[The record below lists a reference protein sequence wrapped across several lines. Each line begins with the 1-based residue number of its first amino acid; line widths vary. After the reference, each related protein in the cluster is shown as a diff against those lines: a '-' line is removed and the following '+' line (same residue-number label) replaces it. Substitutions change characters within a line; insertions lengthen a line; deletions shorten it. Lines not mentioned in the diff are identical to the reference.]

1 MRARLIIVLA
11 AAALIVVGLPAAT
24 AQAWPGASP
33 AHAGHHLGC
42 APRVLVCH
50 VKIAVDTADP
60 NGYWKG
66 SMTGAIRGTVGFW
79 EQQGGMLNVVV
90 GDKEFFFED
99 FEVTTESGD
108 VIRGVDA
115 GVWSLTNWKFNA
127 NGWVN
132 QASGTSAYLVG
143 YKFAEKGTT
152 TPYPPPPELGSL
164 ILGKATTW
172 FTPPRLW

>member
-1 MRARLIIVLA
+1 MRARLIIVIA

-66 SMTGAIRGTVGFW
+66 SMTGAIRGT
-79 EQQGGMLNVVV
+79 
-90 GDKEFFFED
+90 
-99 FEVTTESGD
+99 D

-164 ILGKATTW
+164 ILGKATAW